1 MRKSHV
7 FHRLIKFVQTTMFKN
22 MYISVCVRER
32 KKERKREYMKLK
44 SLRSFPELF

>member
-22 MYISVCVRER
+22 MYISVCVRDEVKFVQVNA
-32 KKERKREYMKLK
+32 KKKLK
-44 SLRSFPELF
+44 KK